1 MPCLP
6 WKYFLTLKYDCILQ
20 IALLEWT
27 DDLEVF
33 VLKGYGK
40 SLNYRMGV
48 PLIEDILQSMEQAI
62 TAKEG
67 GAQKYKLFCIASILT
82 HAMSFHSYI

>member
-1 MPCLP
+1 M
-6 WKYFLTLKYDCILQ
+6 KIFLDLEYDCILQ

-48 PLIEDILQSMEQAI
+48 PLLEDILQSMEQAI
-62 TAKEG
+62 VAREG
-67 GAQKYKLFCIASILT
+67 EAQNMNFFA
-82 HAMSFHSYI
+82 